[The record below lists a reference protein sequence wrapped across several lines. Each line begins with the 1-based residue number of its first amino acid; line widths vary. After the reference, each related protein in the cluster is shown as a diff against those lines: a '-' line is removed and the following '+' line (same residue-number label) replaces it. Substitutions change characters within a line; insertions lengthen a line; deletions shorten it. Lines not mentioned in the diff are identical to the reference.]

1 VLLLSWLIVV
11 STAPPALGL
20 LIVVSVVVGGTAVL
34 VVS

>member
-11 STAPPALGL
+11 STAPALGL